1 LLICR
6 TADWQSASVPP
17 RCACEMRNPSGTQTR
32 SVPYV
37 AGNKP
42 PKGVTGRD
50 ASTFRKAGRL

>member
-1 LLICR
+1 MVNLLYRRLAIGISP
-6 TADWQSASVPP
+6 T

-42 PKGVTGRD
+42 PKGVTGRE